1 MGGITDQISKCL
13 NECMKNTNTT
23 HSYESVLAASFHSL
37 SQNSLV
43 PLMFLSLNLVFLIHR
58 VVTESNTSFSYVLS
72 TLALLVND
80 MTF

>member
-13 NECMKNTNTT
+13 NECIKNTNKT

-37 SQNSLV
+37 YQKSLV
-43 PLMFLSLNLVFLIHR
+43 SLTFLSLALVHLIHY
-58 VVTESNTSFSYVLS
+58 VVSESNTGFSYILS
-72 TLALLVND
+72 TLALLLND